1 MNEYGPLLEDRPE
14 PHRGSCFIPVPGPRT
29 GLVRPFAV
37 GRYGVGCGC
46 KSTGGVVFASR

>member
-14 PHRGSCFIPVPGPRT
+14 PHRGVFNPVSSPRT
-29 GLVRPFAV
+29 ELVRPFAV